1 MNNLKP
7 NLVKLATETD
17 DNDDAIGDILKAN
30 DQCERIVNQYK
41 SIFDNDSSLL
51 KIPDND
57 VNLVNLSSPASSLL
71 EDSHKNNS
79 NQLSNYDPLKELE
92 DLFSKPTSTTFQ
104 SQKNDLLNEI
114 YENNNNNTNQK
125 SFDMKM
131 NNLASVIQPLTSNSV
146 NATQFLNQNTKQ
158 NKNISET
165 SRILN

>member
-41 SIFDNDSSLL
+41 SIFENDSSLL
-51 KIPDND
+51 KIADND

-79 NQLSNYDPLKELE
+79 NQQSNYDPLKELE